1 MRRIVSIV
9 ATVCIAA
16 GFVWQYGGWLLEWV
30 GRALGVRGL
39 TTTYDAF
46 VEGFVGELMAQGSVT
61 RIFGP
66 WLLMGTG
73 LIVLAFLHLPDRK
86 QIGSD

>member
-1 MRRIVSIV
+1 
-9 ATVCIAA
+9 
-16 GFVWQYGGWLLEWV
+16 V

-46 VEGFVGELMAQGSVT
+46 VEGFVAELMAEGSFA

-66 WLLMGTG
+66 WLLMGPG
-73 LIVLAFLHLPDRK
+73 LIMLAFLHLPDRK
-86 QIGSD
+86 RLRSE